1 MEFCQNCGAQ
11 LKEGTKFCPNCG
23 TLVQSQGSPA
33 AVQPEAAS
41 AAAAMPAEHPA
52 SAPVAVM
59 EKEPASPAAPQPGI
73 YQQPA
78 PQPGAY
84 QQPAPQP
91 GAYQQPAPQPGAY
104 QQPAPQPGAYQQPAP
119 QPGVYQQPA
128 HQPGV
133 YQQAAPQP
141 GVYQQTGPQPGV
153 YQQPYG
159 QQPIPPVQPGYQQQT
174 SGNGQM
180 RKGMAIL
187 SYFGILVLI
196 PIFAAKNDPFARF
209 HANQG
214 LVLFVI
220 MAVCN
225 IIANVLNGF
234 LIEISPIL
242 VLAVSAIFGIIT
254 LALCIFALIGI
265 IRAIKGQTKP
275 LPLIGGIKILK

>member
-33 AVQPEAAS
+33 AVQPETAP

-59 EKEPASPAAPQPGI
+59 EKESASP
-73 YQQPA
+73 
-78 PQPGAY
+78 
-84 QQPAPQP
+84 
-91 GAYQQPAPQPGAY
+91 
-104 QQPAPQPGAYQQPAP
+104 
-119 QPGVYQQPA
+119 
-128 HQPGV
+128 
-133 YQQAAPQP
+133 AAPQP

-159 QQPIPPVQPGYQQQT
+159 QQPIPPVQPGYQQQAP
-174 SGNGQM
+174 GNGQM

-254 LALCIFALIGI
+254 LVLCIFALIGI

>member
-1 MEFCQNCGAQ
+1 
-11 LKEGTKFCPNCG
+11 
-23 TLVQSQGSPA
+23 
-33 AVQPEAAS
+33 
-41 AAAAMPAEHPA
+41 
-52 SAPVAVM
+52 
-59 EKEPASPAAPQPGI
+59 
-73 YQQPA
+73 
-78 PQPGAY
+78 
-84 QQPAPQP
+84 
-91 GAYQQPAPQPGAY
+91 
-104 QQPAPQPGAYQQPAP
+104 
-119 QPGVYQQPA
+119 
-128 HQPGV
+128 
-133 YQQAAPQP
+133 
-141 GVYQQTGPQPGV
+141 
-153 YQQPYG
+153 
-159 QQPIPPVQPGYQQQT
+159 
-174 SGNGQM
+174 M

-254 LALCIFALIGI
+254 LVLCIFALIGI

>member
-41 AAAAMPAEHPA
+41 AAAAMSAEHPA

-91 GAYQQPAPQPGAY
+91 GAYQQPAPQPG
-104 QQPAPQPGAYQQPAP
+104 
-119 QPGVYQQPA
+119 
-128 HQPGV
+128 V

-174 SGNGQM
+174 PGNGQM

-254 LALCIFALIGI
+254 LVLCIFALIGI

>member
-33 AVQPEAAS
+33 VQPDTAS
-41 AAAAMPAEHPA
+41 AAAAIPAEHPA
-52 SAPVAVM
+52 SASVAVM
-59 EKEPASPAAPQPGI
+59 EKESASPAAP
-73 YQQPA
+73 
-78 PQPGAY
+78 
-84 QQPAPQP
+84 
-91 GAYQQPAPQPGAY
+91 
-104 QQPAPQPGAYQQPAP
+104 
-119 QPGVYQQPA
+119 
-128 HQPGV
+128 QPGV